1 MRNANYYFCSRVPSE
16 TLSPKYTT
24 SLNILVKYMTHLIL
38 DMYKSVHHPQT
49 ADVLSVSTGPSVVC
63 NDVQILIRAAH
74 ETSWAQICNLCSR
87 NFTLLYRALRN
98 LVRQTSSKTVLHA
111 CLSHHPLMQ
120 QRLLPNAVDIFQT
133 EREKPNKN

>member
-1 MRNANYYFCSRVPSE
+1 MRNENYYFCSRVPSE

-24 SLNILVKYMTHLIL
+24 SLNILVKYMSHLIL

-63 NDVQILIRAAH
+63 NDVQILIRVAH

-87 NFTLLYRALRN
+87 NFTLPGSPQSGLTN
-98 LVRQTSSKTVLHA
+98 EQQDCWTA
-111 CLSHHPLMQ
+111 CFLKLSFTDATAAP
-120 QRLLPNAVDIFQT
+120 T
-133 EREKPNKN
+133 